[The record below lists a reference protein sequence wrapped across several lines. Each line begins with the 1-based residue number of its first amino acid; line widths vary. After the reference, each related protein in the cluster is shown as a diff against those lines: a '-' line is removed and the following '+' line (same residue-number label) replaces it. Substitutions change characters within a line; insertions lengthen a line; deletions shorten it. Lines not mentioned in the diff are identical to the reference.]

1 MSTLQRVG
9 LSRRNL
15 APEFASDGPSE
26 DAATHPDAA
35 MNAPTID
42 SHTRLSQGA
51 LPREDVC
58 IDSVDKSSVKI
69 KN

>member
-1 MSTLQRVG
+1 MSTLQRFSLG
-9 LSRRNL
+9 RRNL
-15 APEFASDGPSE
+15 APQFASNGPSE

-42 SHTRLSQGA
+42 SHACLSQSA

-58 IDSVDKSSVKI
+58 VDGIDECSVKI

>member
-1 MSTLQRVG
+1 
-9 LSRRNL
+9 
-15 APEFASDGPSE
+15 
-26 DAATHPDAA
+26 

-58 IDSVDKSSVKI
+58 IDGVDKSSVKI
-69 KN
+69 KNQCWHNKLGISVIFGLYLLLDELNRRGLTHLGFS